1 MRNPGWLHGR
11 KRFPPLSLCFV
22 ASWLPNS
29 KLDAAGNRLPLGPP
43 SVISQRTMPDR
54 TLLSTK
60 SIAPQDRLIFALD
73 VPTKADALAWIDRL
87 GDAVTF
93 YKLGLEFC
101 MSGQYFEVLETLVA
115 SGKKVFAD
123 LKFSDVPATVR
134 GAVANLAGRGAYCCT
149 LHGTSSVYNEVVK
162 VRGSMKLL
170 AVTVLTSCGPEDVAE
185 MGWSGPVDELV
196 SLRARKAIGAGIDG
210 LICSGLEA
218 SRLRRE
224 LGHGPLIITPGIR
237 AANERGGDDQKR
249 TMSLEEAFL
258 AGADHIVV
266 GRPIRNAPD
275 PRAAAQA
282 MQGKI
287 ARLFAA

>member
-1 MRNPGWLHGR
+1 MIR
-11 KRFPPLSLCFV
+11 PPPAVVGCR
-22 ASWLPNS
+22 
-29 KLDAAGNRLPLGPP
+29 NRLRRGRT
-43 SVISQRTMPDR
+43 SFISQRTMAAR
-54 TLLSTK
+54 SLLSTK

-101 MSGQYFEVLETLVA
+101 MSGQYFEVLDELKA
-115 SGKKVFAD
+115 RGKKVFAD
-123 LKFSDVPATVR
+123 LKFYDVPATVR
-134 GAVANLAGRGAYCCT
+134 GAVANLARCGAFCCT
-149 LHGTSSVYNEVVK
+149 LHGVSSIYAGSVPVK
-162 VRGSMKLL
+162 GAMKLL
-170 AVTVLTSCGPEDVAE
+170 AVTVLTSLDASDIAELGWTGTVED
-185 MGWSGPVDELV
+185 LV
-196 SLRARKAIGAGIDG
+196 SMRARRAVESGIDG
-210 LICSGLEA
+210 LICSGQEA

-249 TMSLEEAFL
+249 TVSLEEAFF

-266 GRPIRNAPD
+266 GRPIRHAPD

-282 MQGKI
+282 MQDEI
-287 ARLFAA
+287 ARLFSA

>member
-1 MRNPGWLHGR
+1 
-11 KRFPPLSLCFV
+11 
-22 ASWLPNS
+22 
-29 KLDAAGNRLPLGPP
+29 
-43 SVISQRTMPDR
+43 MPE
-54 TLLSTK
+54 TPLLSAK
-60 SIAPQDRLIFALD
+60 SIDPRDRLIFALD
-73 VPTKADALAWIDRL
+73 VPTKAEALAWIDRL

-134 GAVANLAGRGAYCCT
+134 GAVANLARSGASFCT
-149 LHGTSSVYNEVVK
+149 LHGTSSVYAEAVK

-185 MGWSGPVDELV
+185 MGWPGAVEDLV
-196 SLRARKAIGAGIDG
+196 AHRARKAVECGING

-218 SRLRRE
+218 TRLRGE
-224 LGHGPLIITPGIR
+224 LGAGPLLVTPGIR
-237 AANERGGDDQKR
+237 AEGERGSDDQKR
-249 TMSLEEAFL
+249 TMTLAGAFH

-266 GRPIRNAPD
+266 GRPIRKAAD
-275 PRAAAQA
+275 PRAAAEA
-282 MQGKI
+282 MQVEI
-287 ARLFAA
+287 AGLFGA